1 MIDQRFLGAEDFAE
15 KLKVKGD
22 EEAETPRLKKTV
34 SATFR
39 SAARALGAEPAVL
52 SGADRGWET
61 SRCRALV
68 GYVLIRRLGYK
79 LSEVAKC
86 LGRDTA
92 TVSSLVSR
100 YSERMAQDEY
110 LQKQTARVTKD
121 CLAGD

>member
-1 MIDQRFLGAEDFAE
+1 
-15 KLKVKGD
+15 
-22 EEAETPRLKKTV
+22 V
-34 SATFR
+34 SAAFR
-39 SAARALGAEPAVL
+39 SAARGVELEPRVL

-79 LSEVAKC
+79 VKDVAKC
-86 LGRDTA
+86 LGRDIA

-110 LQKQTARVTKD
+110 LQKQTTRIAKV
-121 CLAGD
+121 CLE

>member
-1 MIDQRFLGAEDFAE
+1 M
-15 KLKVKGD
+15 
-22 EEAETPRLKKTV
+22 
-34 SATFR
+34 SAAFR
-39 SAARALGAEPAVL
+39 SAARGVELEPRVL

-79 LSEVAKC
+79 VKDVAKC

-100 YSERMAQDEY
+100 FSDRIGLDEK
-110 LQKQTARVTKD
+110 LKIQAT
-121 CLAGD
+121 CLAKGF